1 MKGLRADCAL
11 VPHRTLP
18 NIFRTVD
25 SLPMFHLT
33 HGAALFHRELVTD
46 TLRHPYHQSEVTDCF
61 KSLFYT
67 MPEMLRSKSVE
78 MGDIDA
84 GKILAEKAVR
94 FDKDWPMF
102 QDIERFRAMLA
113 KVETALDEIEKELSR
128 EGKSGSWLCGSTFTA
143 ADICVASFLFSL
155 YQV

>member
-1 MKGLRADCAL
+1 
-11 VPHRTLP
+11 
-18 NIFRTVD
+18 
-25 SLPMFHLT
+25 MFHLT

-46 TLRHPYHQSEVTDCF
+46 TLRHPYHKSEVTDCF

-102 QDIERFRAMLA
+102 QDIGRFRAMLA

-128 EGKSGSWLCGSTFTA
+128 DGKSGSWLCGSTFTA

>member
-1 MKGLRADCAL
+1 M
-11 VPHRTLP
+11 
-18 NIFRTVD
+18 
-25 SLPMFHLT
+25 
-33 HGAALFHRELVTD
+33 
-46 TLRHPYHQSEVTDCF
+46 
-61 KSLFYT
+61 
-67 MPEMLRSKSVE
+67 E

-102 QDIERFRAMLA
+102 QDIGRFRAMLA

-128 EGKSGSWLCGSTFTA
+128 DGKSGSWLCGSTFTA
-143 ADICVASFLFSL
+143 ADISVASFLFSL